1 MSYAI
6 GSKEHFQN
14 IFSRIDIDQ
23 HENPELKIE
32 QLSNEI
38 DLLKRSHKLEY
49 NNLLTFHKFEIDELR
64 KKLEESD
71 KHNKWLEEELEV
83 LETGKTREEL
93 FG

>member
-14 IFSRIDIDQ
+14 IFSRIEIDQ
-23 HENPELKIE
+23 NENPDLKIE

-64 KKLEESD
+64 KKLEIAD
-71 KHNKWLEEELEV
+71 KHNQWVEEELEI
-83 LETGKTREEL
+83 LETGKTREDL